1 MTSQDIDPDQA
12 IAQDDTSD
20 GFRQKAAAA
29 LSLIIGLFVFYTSF
43 FGAFETLIQRAGF
56 VAMIVTMA
64 VLLYPTGGKTRWR
77 AFGIVLDLAMAFWVI
92 GTAIYVIANFERIM
106 VDLPFAENVDIWM
119 GFGTLLIILEL
130 ARRTASLVFPIIV
143 GGMVAYGFFGDLIPG
158 AFGHRGFDAYYLTE
172 VIFLSDRGLWGMLV
186 SIASTTLAAFIL
198 FGSLLL
204 HTGAGQTFFDLS
216 ARAGGASPGGAAKI
230 ATIASGLFGSISGS
244 SVANIATT
252 GNFTIPLMKRLR
264 YPAPFAGAVE
274 AVASTGGQ
282 LAPPIMGTAA
292 FVMAE
297 LVGVNYWKIVAVA
310 FLPALLFYIGVFTTV
325 HLISKRTG
333 LGQVDASE
341 LPDWRTALNWRRL
354 APIIAGVVGLAWG
367 IWNGNSIQLTACYG
381 MIGIILAYTVGTLT
395 GGGDWREVATT
406 LIRAFRDGGKG
417 VVIVGILL
425 VAAQVFVAMV
435 NLTGV
440 GVAVTSQI
448 LAFAGDNIWTI
459 AVIMA
464 AVCLIAGMGLPTSAA
479 YVLVAAVFAPVLIQQ
494 GLDPVMV
501 HLFVLYYAALSVI
514 TPPVCV
520 AVFVSSTIADA
531 PWLKVARD
539 TLRLGGTAYA
549 LPMLFIA
556 YPGLLLADG
565 PEEIALAVL
574 SGTVFVVAVAAF
586 FSGQPIE
593 RLGVA
598 GQVVVWPCIAFL
610 ALLHGWVPSL
620 LALVSLVV
628 VFVMPTPLKKT
639 DNGRPVMR

>member
-1 MTSQDIDPDQA
+1 MTTQDIDPA
-12 IAQDDTSD
+12 PPGAEP
-20 GFRQKAAAA
+20 AAAPSLRLRAAEA
-29 LSLIIGLFVFYTSF
+29 LALLIGVFVFYTSF
-43 FGAFETLIQRAGF
+43 AGAFETLNQRASF
-56 VAMIVTMA
+56 VAMIVAMA
-64 VLLYPTGGKTRWR
+64 LLLYPTGGGRRWR
-77 AFGIVLDLAMAFWVI
+77 PLGIALDLLMFGWVL
-92 GTAIYVIANFERIM
+92 ASAVYVIVNFERIM
-106 VDLPFAENVDIWM
+106 VQLPFAEPLDAWL
-119 GFGTLLIILEL
+119 GLGTLLVVLEL
-130 ARRTASLVFPIIV
+130 ARRTASVVFPIIV
-143 GGMVAYGFFGDLIPG
+143 GGIVAYAFFGDAIPG
-158 AFGHRGFDAYYLTE
+158 AFGHRGFDLYYITE
-172 VIFLSDRGLWGMLV
+172 VVFLSDRGLWGMLV

-198 FGSLLL
+198 FGALLL

-264 YPAPFAGAVE
+264 YPAPFAGGVE

-297 LVGVNYWKIVAVA
+297 LVGVNYWTIAAVA
-310 FLPALLFYIGVFTTV
+310 FLPAALFYLGVFTTV
-325 HLISKRTG
+325 HLIAKRTG
-333 LGQVDASE
+333 LGQVAGED
-341 LPDWRTALNWRRL
+341 LPDWRAALSWRRL
-354 APIIAGVVGLAWG
+354 APILAGIAGLAWG

-381 MIGIILAYTVGTLT
+381 MIGIIAAFAFAQLTAGTPP
-395 GGGDWREVATT
+395 REIAAT

-425 VAAQVFVAMV
+425 VAAQVFVSMV

-448 LAFAGDNIWTI
+448 LSVAGDNIWVI
-459 AVIMA
+459 AGIMA
-464 AVCLIAGMGLPTSAA
+464 VVCLIAGMGLPTSAA

-520 AVFVSSTIADA
+520 AVFVSATIAQA
-531 PWLKVARD
+531 PWLRVARD

-556 YPGLLLADG
+556 YPGLLLQGG
-565 PEEIALAVL
+565 PEAIAHAIL
-574 SGTVFVVAVAAF
+574 SGTVFILAIASLFAGQPVARLGPAAPLLWLAVAV
-586 FSGQPIE
+586 
-593 RLGVA
+593 
-598 GQVVVWPCIAFL
+598 L
-610 ALLHGWVPSL
+610 ALLPGWAPSL
-620 LALVSLVV
+620 AASALLVAGHRIG
-628 VFVMPTPLKKT
+628 
-639 DNGRPVMR
+639 GRAPRPA

>member
-1 MTSQDIDPDQA
+1 MTTQDIDPTPPGTDPEPRPSLR
-12 IAQDDTSD
+12 I
-20 GFRQKAAAA
+20 RAAEA
-29 LSLIIGLFVFYTSF
+29 LALLIGVFVFYTSF
-43 FGAFETLIQRAGF
+43 FGAFETLNQRASF
-56 VAMIVTMA
+56 VAMIVAMA
-64 VLLYPTGGKTRWR
+64 VLLYPTGGGRRWR
-77 AFGIVLDLAMAFWVI
+77 PLGIALDAAMGGWVLVSAL
-92 GTAIYVIANFERIM
+92 YVIANFERIM
-106 VDLPFAENVDIWM
+106 VQLPFAEPLDVWL
-119 GFGTLLIILEL
+119 GFGTLLVVLEL

-143 GGMVAYGFFGDLIPG
+143 GGMVAYAFFGDLIPG
-158 AFGHRGFDAYYLTE
+158 AFGHRGFDAFYITE
-172 VIFLSDRGLWGMLV
+172 VMFLSDRGLWGMLV

-198 FGSLLL
+198 FGALLL

-264 YPAPFAGAVE
+264 YPASFAGGVE

-297 LVGVNYWKIVAVA
+297 LVGVNYWTIAAVA
-310 FLPALLFYIGVFTTV
+310 FLPAALFYLGVFTTV
-325 HLISKRTG
+325 HLIAKRTG
-333 LGQVDASE
+333 LGQVSGED
-341 LPDWRTALNWRRL
+341 LPDWRAAANWRRL
-354 APIIAGVVGLAWG
+354 APIFAGIAGLAWG
-367 IWNGNSIQLTACYG
+367 ICNGNSIQLTACYG
-381 MIGIILAYTVGTLT
+381 MIGIMLAFTVATLS
-395 GGGDWREVATT
+395 GGGSIGEVVRT
-406 LIRAFRDGGKG
+406 LVRAFRDGGKG

-448 LAFAGDNIWTI
+448 LAVAGDNIWVI
-459 AVIMA
+459 AGIMA
-464 AVCLIAGMGLPTSAA
+464 VVCLIAGMGLPTSAA

-520 AVFVSSTIADA
+520 AVFVSATIAEA

-556 YPGLLLADG
+556 YPGLLLQGGA
-565 PEEIALAVL
+565 EAIAHAILSGVVFVLAVANL
-574 SGTVFVVAVAAF
+574 FAGQPVVRLGPLAPVLWIGVAV
-586 FSGQPIE
+586 
-593 RLGVA
+593 
-598 GQVVVWPCIAFL
+598 L
-610 ALLHGWVPSL
+610 ALLPGWTASVAA
-620 LALVSLVV
+620 LALLVAAYA
-628 VFVMPTPLKKT
+628 PGL
-639 DNGRPVMR
+639 GRPARAT

>member
-1 MTSQDIDPDQA
+1 MAPQDTDPPRA
-12 IAQDDTSD
+12 EDTT
-20 GFRQKAAAA
+20 AASSPLRERAA
-29 LSLIIGLFVFYTSF
+29 NGLALIIGLFVFYTSF

-64 VLLYPTGGKTRWR
+64 VLLYPTGGKSRWR
-77 AFGIVLDLAMAFWVI
+77 PLGIVLDIAMVGWVLVS
-92 GTAIYVIANFERIM
+92 AVYVISNFERIM
-106 VDLPFAENVDIWM
+106 VQLPFAEPIDAWL
-119 GFGTLLIILEL
+119 GFGTLLVILEL

-143 GGMVAYGFFGDLIPG
+143 GGMVAYAFFGDAIPG
-158 AFGHRGFDAYYLTE
+158 AFGHRGFDAFYITE
-172 VIFLSDRGLWGMLV
+172 VMFLSDRGLWGMLV

-198 FGSLLL
+198 FGALLL

-264 YPAPFAGAVE
+264 YPAPFAGGVE

-297 LVGVNYWKIVAVA
+297 LVGVNYWTIVAVA

-325 HLISKRTG
+325 HLVAKRTG
-333 LGQVDASE
+333 LGQVDAE
-341 LPDWRTALNWRRL
+341 DLPDWRAALDWRRL
-354 APIIAGVVGLAWG
+354 APILAGVAGLGWG

-381 MIGIILAYTVGTLT
+381 MIGIMGAYTLATLT
-395 GGGDWREVATT
+395 GGGTWREVAAT
-406 LIRAFRDGGKG
+406 LIKAFRDGGKG

-448 LAFAGDNIWTI
+448 LALAGDSIWTI

-464 AVCLIAGMGLPTSAA
+464 GVCLIAGMGLPTSAA

-520 AVFVSSTIADA
+520 AVFVSSTIAQA
-531 PWLKVARD
+531 PWLSVARD

-556 YPGLLLADG
+556 YPGLLLQGG
-565 PEEIALAVL
+565 PVEIALAMV
-574 SGTVFVVAVAAF
+574 SGTAFVVAVAALF
-586 FSGQPIE
+586 AGQPVS
-593 RLGVA
+593 RLG
-598 GQVVVWPCIAFL
+598 AFAPLFWAATALL
-610 ALLHGWVPSL
+610 ALLHGWAPSL
-620 LALVSLVV
+620 IAVGLLIAGFRLTPDTRQRALS
-628 VFVMPTPLKKT
+628 
-639 DNGRPVMR
+639 

>member
-1 MTSQDIDPDQA
+1 MTTQDADRHPSTA
-12 IAQDDTSD
+12 PPGKEPAPPPSTRLRLAE
-20 GFRQKAAAA
+20 GLA
-29 LSLIIGLFVFYTSF
+29 LLIGLFVFYTSF
-43 FGAFETLIQRAGF
+43 AGAFETLNQRAAF
-56 VAMIVTMA
+56 VTMIVVMA
-64 VLLYPTGGKTRWR
+64 VLLYPTGGGTRWR
-77 AFGIVLDLAMAFWVI
+77 PLGIAIDVAMAAWVAVAA
-92 GTAIYVIANFERIM
+92 GYVIANFERIM
-106 VDLPFAENVDIWM
+106 NSLPFAEPLDVWL
-119 GFGTLLIILEL
+119 GFGTLIVVLEL

-143 GGMVAYGFFGDLIPG
+143 GGMVAYAYFGDAIPG
-158 AFGHRGFDAYYLTE
+158 AFGHSGFDRFYITE
-172 VIFLSDRGLWGMLV
+172 VMFLSDRGLWGMLV

-198 FGSLLL
+198 FGALLL

-297 LVGVNYWKIVAVA
+297 LVGVNYWTIAAVA
-310 FLPALLFYIGVFTTV
+310 FLPAALFYLGVFSTV
-325 HLISKRTG
+325 HMIAKRTG
-333 LGQVDASE
+333 LGSVEDAN
-341 LPDWRTALNWRRL
+341 LPDWREAVNWRRM
-354 APIIAGVVGLAWG
+354 APILAGIGGLAWG

-381 MIGIILAYTVGTLT
+381 MIGIIAAYVAATLT
-395 GGGDWREVATT
+395 NGGSWREIAAT
-406 LIRAFRDGGKG
+406 LVRAFRDGGKG

-425 VAAQVFVAMV
+425 TAAQVFVAMV

-448 LAFAGDNIWTI
+448 LSFAGNNIWVI

-494 GLDPVMV
+494 GLDPLMV

-520 AVFVSSTIADA
+520 AVFVSSTIAEA

-539 TLRLGGTAYA
+539 TLRLGGVAYA

-556 YPGLLLADG
+556 YPGLLLQGGSEA
-565 PEEIALAVL
+565 IAHAIL
-574 SGTVFVVAVAAF
+574 SGTVFVLSVAALF
-586 FSGQPIE
+586 AGHPIP
-593 RLGVA
+593 RIGALASVL
-598 GQVVVWPCIAFL
+598 WIATAVL
-610 ALLHGWVPSL
+610 ALLPGWSASL
-620 LALVSLVV
+620 AAAALLVV
-628 VFVMPTPLKKT
+628 GFVV
-639 DNGRPVMR
+639 GRAASRGRVA